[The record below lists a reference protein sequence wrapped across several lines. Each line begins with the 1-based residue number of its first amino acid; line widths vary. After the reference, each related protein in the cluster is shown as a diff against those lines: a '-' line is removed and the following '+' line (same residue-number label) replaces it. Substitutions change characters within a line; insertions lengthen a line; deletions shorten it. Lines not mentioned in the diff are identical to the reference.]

1 MDYVHSKHSNV
12 MELAHSTQKWVKC
25 EVEKIF
31 SYNSLE
37 VDIYICHIWSDIH
50 SGCWHLKICQK
61 LAQPTHTTC
70 CNSKKIER
78 PKVCNN
84 LCGSYNKYIF
94 VIGPTQV
101 VILSMWVFYS
111 QHSLFHFL
119 WFWIPN
125 APLALLLSPSIL
137 GGERSP
143 LSPCDSIQFWIPT
156 NSLFIFCMKF
166 QWIKRKMVQE
176 IVRSTWF
183 QIWVLKIVTYTR
195 FQI

>member
-1 MDYVHSKHSNV
+1 
-12 MELAHSTQKWVKC
+12 
-25 EVEKIF
+25 
-31 SYNSLE
+31 
-37 VDIYICHIWSDIH
+37 
-50 SGCWHLKICQK
+50 
-61 LAQPTHTTC
+61 
-70 CNSKKIER
+70 
-78 PKVCNN
+78 
-84 LCGSYNKYIF
+84 
-94 VIGPTQV
+94 
-101 VILSMWVFYS
+101 
-111 QHSLFHFL
+111 
-119 WFWIPN
+119 
-125 APLALLLSPSIL
+125 L